1 MKRKNFTAEQ
11 IIRVLREVDTGSS
24 SVAQTCRRYGISE
37 VTFYRW
43 RKRYQGMNLTEA
55 KRLKKLTAENA
66 RLKRMVA
73 DRELELDALK
83 EILEKKR

>member
-24 SVAQTCRRYGISE
+24 SVAQTCRRHGISE

-43 RKRYQGMNLTEA
+43 RKR
-55 KRLKKLTAENA
+55 
-66 RLKRMVA
+66 
-73 DRELELDALK
+73 
-83 EILEKKR
+83 